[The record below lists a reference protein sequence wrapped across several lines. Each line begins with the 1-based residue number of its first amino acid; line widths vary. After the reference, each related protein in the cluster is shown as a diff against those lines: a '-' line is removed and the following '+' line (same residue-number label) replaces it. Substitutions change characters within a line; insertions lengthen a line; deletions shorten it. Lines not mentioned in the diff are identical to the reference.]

1 MEKLKI
7 PESLLKETKT
17 NGKQIGIRLT
27 QQENELLNKIAREN
41 NITISDVIRLAIKS
55 LAKQLV

>member
-1 MEKLKI
+1 MDKLKI
-7 PESLLKETKT
+7 PESLLKETRV

-27 QQENELLNKIAREN
+27 QQENDLLNKIASKN
-41 NITISDVIRLAIKS
+41 NITISEVVRLAIKS